1 MSLFDD
7 EQFRWR
13 DTYFVMFDVAKRP
26 TVEAVAKALKK
37 LGGRY
42 LVHEIEGDEDGRF
55 ESVTV
60 VAPHEY
66 SAMDVSFIEGEEVAD
81 EIRAMAD
88 ELAPQIADPADRTRL
103 AQARKCS
110 ARFDVMHFEQV
121 TDDGDPDEM
130 VDPGALLAVIGVL
143 TNLTGGVGIDPQSG
157 ELV

>member
-7 EQFRWR
+7 DQFRWR
-13 DTYFVMFDVAKRP
+13 DTYFVMFEADRRP
-26 TVEAVAKALKK
+26 SVDAVSKALKK
-37 LGGRY
+37 LGARY
-42 LVHEIEGDEDGRF
+42 LIHQIEGDDEGRF

-66 SAMDVSFIEGEEVAD
+66 SALDVSFIEGEEVAD
-81 EIRAMAD
+81 EIRAMTD
-88 ELAPQIADPADRTRL
+88 EIAPSISDPDERSRL
-103 AQARKCS
+103 AQARACS

-130 VDPGALLAVIGVL
+130 VDPAALLAVLGVL
-143 TNLTGGVGIDPQSG
+143 THLTGGVGIDPQSG

>member
-7 EQFRWR
+7 DQFRWR
-13 DTYFVMFDVAKRP
+13 DTYFVMFDSDKRP
-26 TVEAVAKALKK
+26 SVEAVSQALKK
-37 LGGRY
+37 LGARY
-42 LVHEIEGDEDGRF
+42 LVHQIEGDEDGRF

-81 EIRAMAD
+81 EIRAMTD
-88 ELAPQIADPADRTRL
+88 EIAPSISDPADRTRL
-103 AQARKCS
+103 AQARGCS

-121 TDDGDPDEM
+121 TDEGDPDEM
-130 VDPGALLAVIGVL
+130 VDPGALLAVLEIL
-143 TNLTGGVGIDPQSG
+143 TSLTGGVGIDPQSG